1 MESEVHATDKHFFDL
16 FMVVMGVLIGVTF
29 GIFIL
34 SNYIAGQT
42 QEVYVLQD
50 KPYQEQV
57 AGNIEPIG
65 AVATDSNDIQVAAA
79 GEVATAA
86 PVAEVLS
93 GPQVYNQA
101 CLACHGAGV
110 GGAPVIGDSAA
121 WSGRIAQGQE
131 VLTEHVIN
139 GFTGSAGYMPP
150 KGGRVDLSDAEIIS
164 AMTYMVDESG

>member
-16 FMVVMGVLIGVTF
+16 FMVVMGTLIGVTF
-29 GIFIL
+29 GLFLL

-57 AGNIEPIG
+57 AGNIEPVG
-65 AVATDSNDIQVAAA
+65 AVALNSDEIAAA
-79 GEVATAA
+79 GEVATVE
-86 PVAEVLS
+86 PVAEVMS

-101 CLACHGAGV
+101 CLACHAAGV
-110 GGAPVIGDSAA
+110 GGAPVVGDAAA
-121 WSGRIAQGQE
+121 WSARIGQGTE
-131 VLTEHVIN
+131 VLTEHVIS

-164 AMTYMVDESG
+164 AMNYMVDESS

>member
-1 MESEVHATDKHFFDL
+1 MESEPHTTDKHFFDL

-34 SNYIAGQT
+34 ANYIAGQT

-50 KPYQEQV
+50 EPFQDQV

-65 AVATDSNDIQVAAA
+65 AVATSSDDIAAA

-101 CLACHGAGV
+101 CLACHGTGV
-110 GGAPVIGDSAA
+110 GGAPVIGDTAGWSA
-121 WSGRIAQGQE
+121 RISQGQE

-164 AMTYMVDESG
+164 AMEYMVGESS